1 MKPARS
7 LARASVWDSWCVGHG
22 VEVTELFGIGTK
34 YVISRSNRQKLAVI
48 VRKDGSRELYHLD
61 KDDPEHPKA
70 VIRMDEDEA
79 RHLAAVLGGTFFS
92 D

>member
-1 MKPARS
+1 M
-7 LARASVWDSWCVGHG
+7 GHG
-22 VEVTELFGIGTK
+22 VEVTELLGIGTK
-34 YVISRSNRQKLAVI
+34 YVISRGNRQKLAVI

-70 VIRMDEDEA
+70 VIRMDEHEA
-79 RHLAAVLGGTFFS
+79 RRLAAVLGGTFFS

>member
-1 MKPARS
+1 M
-7 LARASVWDSWCVGHG
+7 GHG
-22 VEVTELFGIGTK
+22 VEVTELLGIGTK
-34 YVISRSNRQKLAVI
+34 YVISRSNKQKLAVI

-61 KDDPEHPKA
+61 MRDPEHPKA

-79 RHLAAVLGGTFFS
+79 SRLAAVLGGTFFS